1 VPESV
6 SEIKVE
12 LRRAVLSESYSEVQ
26 RLTMLFCEAVET
38 HVRTLAPGDPS
49 IPEIGAMVQ
58 ETLQWASSMV
68 RSGRE
73 TLALQLTLIPKVKP
87 YLQIVSFPP
96 ATLQC
101 DV

>member
-1 VPESV
+1 MPESL

-12 LRRAVLSESYSEVQ
+12 LRHAVLSESYSEVQ
-26 RLTMLFCEAVET
+26 RLTVLFCEAVET
-38 HVRTLAPGDPS
+38 YVRTLAPGDPS

>member
-1 VPESV
+1 VPESP

-38 HVRTLAPGDPS
+38 YVRTLAPGDPS

-58 ETLQWASSMV
+58 ETLQWTSSMV
-68 RSGRE
+68 QSGRE

-87 YLQIVSFPP
+87 YLQVVNSLP
-96 ATLQC
+96 ATLQF

>member
-1 VPESV
+1 MPESF

>member
-1 VPESV
+1 VPESP
-6 SEIKVE
+6 SEINVE

-26 RLTMLFCEAVET
+26 RLTLLFCEAVET
-38 HVRTLAPGDPS
+38 HVRMLPPGDPS

-58 ETLQWASSMV
+58 ETLQWTSAMV
-68 RSGRE
+68 CSGRA

-87 YLQIVSFPP
+87 YLQIVNFRP

>member
-1 VPESV
+1 MPASF
-6 SEIKVE
+6 SDIKVE

-26 RLTMLFCEAVET
+26 RLTVLFCEAVEA
-38 HVRTLAPGDPS
+38 HIRALAPGDPS

-58 ETLQWASSMV
+58 ETLKWASSIV
-68 RSGRE
+68 SSERD
-73 TLALQLTLIPKVKP
+73 TLALQLKLIPKVKP
-87 YLQIVSFPP
+87 YLQVVSFRP